1 MSRKEQIGTTV
12 SLILIGIVLSV
23 FVDSPVRPLSIPG
36 LLNPVFLSGR
46 TLFVIILIALAC
58 AGQEIIIWSDSHTQE
73 ARRNNSFVHWI
84 LPAAL
89 TMAAALIFPRLTGLR
104 EQVAGLAVVGVFLA
118 ATMEGEYLLAQ
129 PGANRCEWLPLL
141 MDTFTYSIAF
151 LLFALTLDALKPSVG
166 QALAIAAVTGVLSLR
181 LFPPRRDGTR
191 AWGVVGLGIP
201 TALASA
207 ILPALPLNVP
217 SAATLLVAIMYISV
231 GLARAHLYATLTRR
245 VLTEY
250 GLLLLATVFLILT
263 FSARMR

>member
-1 MSRKEQIGTTV
+1 MSRKEQISITV

-23 FVDSPVRPLSIPG
+23 FVDFPARPLSIPG
-36 LLNPVFLSGR
+36 FLNPVFLSGR
-46 TLFVIILIALAC
+46 TLLVIILIALTC

-73 ARRNNSFVHWI
+73 ARRNDSFVHWI

-89 TMAAALIFPRLTGLR
+89 TMAAALIFPRLSGLR
-104 EQVAGLAVVGVFLA
+104 AQVAGLTVVGVFLTA
-118 ATMEGEYLLAQ
+118 AMEGEHLLAQ
-129 PGANRCEWLPLL
+129 PGAHRWKWLSPL

-151 LLFALTLDALKPSVG
+151 LLFALALDALKPSVG

-181 LFPPRRDGTR
+181 LFPPCQDGTR
-191 AWGVVGLGIP
+191 AWGVMGLGIP

-217 SAATLLVAIMYISV
+217 SAAILLVAIMYTFV
-231 GLARAHLYATLTRR
+231 GLARAHLYATLTRL

-250 GLLLLATVFLILT
+250 GLVLLATVFLILT
-263 FSARMR
+263 LSAQLR